1 MANDPIETIT
11 VDLEIFGIP
20 QAAGMPP
27 MTDTYL
33 HVRRRQDGSAGKAVL
48 GLPAYEGKE
57 GPRGAPGA
65 IHKGDRTTLQ
75 LQGLATTLGV
85 GNTNWAYRNVD
96 TNDQWI
102 WTGDEFVIYV
112 DAFGAE
118 GPAGPPPELN
128 PGVVKYDGVAEGNAS
143 MEITGP
149 PGGPY
154 AVHLDLPAPPEGD
167 QGPQGFAGPIYT
179 SVDVTGAPSA
189 GQVLRHNA
197 TTNKLEWWTPRAA
210 VEEYVVPPS
219 GFPTADRSSTV
230 SRLLLCS
237 VTIPAKTYPYRLDF
251 TGGVDVNSKVGHQID
266 LEIRVGNETTGSIVG
281 YGKGQDGE
289 GWREVAFRAHSDV
302 AIDPGSSEGVIA
314 AGTEITL
321 YVSAVKKSGILF
333 GWGVRNNLAQLRIRL
348 TGVA

>member
-154 AVHLDLPAPPEGD
+154 ADRK
-167 QGPQGFAGPIYT
+167 
-179 SVDVTGAPSA
+179 SVV
-189 GQVLRHNA
+189 
-197 TTNKLEWWTPRAA
+197 
-210 VEEYVVPPS
+210 
-219 GFPTADRSSTV
+219 
-230 SRLLLCS
+230 
-237 VTIPAKTYPYRLDF
+237 
-251 TGGVDVNSKVGHQID
+251 
-266 LEIRVGNETTGSIVG
+266 
-281 YGKGQDGE
+281 
-289 GWREVAFRAHSDV
+289 
-302 AIDPGSSEGVIA
+302 
-314 AGTEITL
+314 
-321 YVSAVKKSGILF
+321 
-333 GWGVRNNLAQLRIRL
+333 
-348 TGVA
+348 